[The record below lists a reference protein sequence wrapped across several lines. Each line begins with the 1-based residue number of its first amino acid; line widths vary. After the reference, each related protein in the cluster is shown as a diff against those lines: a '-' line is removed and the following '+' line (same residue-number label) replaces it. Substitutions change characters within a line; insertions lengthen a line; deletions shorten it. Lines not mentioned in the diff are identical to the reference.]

1 MQTSTPK
8 SLLIM
13 TILLILLT
21 LISLATPVLSG
32 LSAGRLPGMM
42 LQVGKFPPENANPP
56 SDGGFQG
63 RQPQPGSENFLQRS
77 DGNAFH
83 PFQATRAPGLGGQ
96 AMIYINYG
104 VGVIGA
110 GLAGL
115 AAFWVW
121 RKKKSGLNLAL
132 VLAILFLLGALPGI
146 FLGLRMMGAA
156 AILRYALHLLSAGIS
171 LVILVMGI
179 MPSVRDEVE

>member
-115 AAFWVW
+115 AAFLGLEEKEIWVEP
-121 RKKKSGLNLAL
+121 GACFGHP
-132 VLAILFLLGALPGI
+132 LFAGRAAGHLPGPAND
-146 FLGLRMMGAA
+146 GCRCHSALRSSSAQRGHFSGHPCDGHH
-156 AILRYALHLLSAGIS
+156 ALCAG
-171 LVILVMGI
+171 
-179 MPSVRDEVE
+179 